1 MELYERNVALEWY
14 QYGLEKK
21 DDFFMR
27 FMMHWVAFNWLYN
40 SEYEATERGKIRQY
54 FFHNRSRFEAYDAF
68 SSPAIDVFLT
78 GPVYGNVDPK
88 NAEKDYQG
96 LKKKDYRCL
105 LMTLYRVRCNLFHGS
120 KSLLNERDQQLVRA
134 SAVILEGFLKVLL
147 KEN

>member
-1 MELYERNVALEWY
+1 MELYKRNVALEWY

-40 SEYEATERGKIRQY
+40 SEHEITERNKIRQY
-54 FFHNRSRFEAYDAF
+54 YFHNRSRFESYDAF
-68 SSPAIDVFLT
+68 SSPAIDVFMA
-78 GPVYGNVDPK
+78 GPVYSDVDIKNV
-88 NAEKDYQG
+88 EKDYEG

-134 SAVILEGFLKVLL
+134 SADILEGFLKALL
-147 KEN
+147 KAN

>member
-1 MELYERNVALEWY
+1 M
-14 QYGLEKK
+14 
-21 DDFFMR
+21 
-27 FMMHWVAFNWLYN
+27 
-40 SEYEATERGKIRQY
+40 
-54 FFHNRSRFEAYDAF
+54 YDAF

-88 NAEKDYQG
+88 NAEKDYEG

-147 KEN
+147 QAKLKLLILLQILSKIKPKMILIYSC